1 MVVVSQSMA
10 RRIWPGQD
18 PTGKRIRWAGDEDAG
33 QWRTV
38 VGMVADT
45 RYRDFLDPR
54 PSVYVPVKQQ
64 PWRPGYLLVR
74 TSLPL
79 SEVIPALRQVAR
91 EVHPDLALVNVSP
104 MDAVLDG
111 PLARPRFNAGVLASF
126 SALAVMPTAF
136 GLYGLTAFVVV
147 QRRREVGIRQALGAQ
162 SRQIAGLFLRRG
174 MRPVLLGAVAGVGIA
189 LLGGRIMSS
198 LVFGVATSDPV
209 AIVGA
214 VAGFTLVALA
224 AILLATRG
232 AARADPMS
240 VLRAE

>member
-1 MVVVSQSMA
+1 MVGV
-10 RRIWPGQD
+10 
-18 PTGKRIRWAGDEDAG
+18 
-33 QWRTV
+33 
-38 VGMVADT
+38 VADT

-54 PSVYVPVKQQ
+54 PSVYVPAKQQ
-64 PWRPGYLLVR
+64 PWKPGYLLVR

-79 SEVIPALRQVAR
+79 PEVIPALRQVAR

-104 MDAVLDG
+104 MEAVLDG
-111 PLARPRFNAGVLASF
+111 PLARPRFNAGVLAFF
-126 SALAVMPTAF
+126 SALAVLLTAF

-232 AARADPMS
+232 AARADPMA